1 MMNTKGILSR
11 LSRTAACIALAAG
24 AQQALAQDIKI
35 GFNGDLSASPSAQSG
50 QAAVLG
56 LKTAIED
63 INAAGGLPYRKV
75 VLVVRDDLSQP
86 PKSIQNMTDLID
98 NEKVVAVFG
107 PTNSGNALAW
117 KHIPN
122 QKKVPVM
129 GAIGSGTDITKPMR
143 AGADNYMFR
152 VGMVDREQVEGVI
165 GYLKRNPKVKNVG
178 FMIETTGYGQS
189 ALKDL
194 EEVGAAQGVK
204 AVAVEKFGVADTD
217 MTSQLNKLKSDGVD
231 TVVIWAQSTPI
242 AHVFR
247 SMEKINWFPLTLT
260 SWAADNI
267 AFYDTTGKTLSEKP
281 FFLRTIT
288 DNRSPA
294 QQKLYDRVSGQ
305 MTSPTAFGFLAHA
318 YDGMHLMAMAVKQ
331 AGSTDGDKLRQALE
345 NLQGTYDGAMKTY
358 TKPFSPTGHDALLVG
373 DYKWAHWQDGKLVPY
388 ADDVTRAGAK

>member
-1 MMNTKGILSR
+1 MNTKGILSR

-63 INAAGGLPYRKV
+63 INAAGGLLGRKV

-98 NEKVVAVFG
+98 NEKSWPCSAR
-107 PTNSGNALAW
+107 PLGNALAW

-217 MTSQLNKLKSDGVD
+217 MTSQLNKLKSAGVD

-267 AFYDTTGKTLSEKP
+267 AFYDTAGKTLSEKP

>member
-1 MMNTKGILSR
+1 MNTKGILSR

-63 INAAGGLPYRKV
+63 INAAGGLLGRKV

-98 NEKVVAVFG
+98 NEKSWPCSAR
-107 PTNSGNALAW
+107 PIGNALAW

-217 MTSQLNKLKSDGVD
+217 MTSQLNKLKSAGVD

-267 AFYDTTGKTLSEKP
+267 AFYDTAGKTLSEKP

>member
-1 MMNTKGILSR
+1 MKATGIFSTLSK
-11 LSRTAACIALAAG
+11 AAALCALALG
-24 AQQALAQDIKI
+24 AQAYAQDIKI

-56 LKTAIED
+56 LRTAIDD
-63 INAAGGLPYRKV
+63 INAAGGLLGRKV

-86 PKSIQNMTDLID
+86 PKSIQNMADLID
-98 NEKVVAVFG
+98 NEKVVAIVG

-122 QKKVPVM
+122 QKKIPVM

-152 VGMVDREQVEGVI
+152 VGMVDREQVDGVI
-165 GYLKRNPKVKNVG
+165 GYLKKNPKVKNVG

-204 AVAVEKFGVADTD
+204 AAAVEKFGVADTD
-217 MTSQLNKLKSDGVD
+217 MTSQLNKLKAAGVD

-267 AFYDTTGKTLSEKP
+267 AFYDTAGKTLSEKP

-288 DNRSPA
+288 DNRTPA
-294 QQKLYDRVSGQ
+294 QQKLYDRVSAK

-318 YDGMHLMAMAVKQ
+318 YDGMNLLGMAIKQ
-331 AGSTDGDKLRQALE
+331 ANSTDGDKVRLALE
-345 NLQGTYDGAMKTY
+345 NLQGTYEGAMKTY
-358 TKPFSPTGHDALLVG
+358 TKPFSATVHDALLVS

-388 ADDVTRAGAK
+388 ADDVTVAVAK

>member
-1 MMNTKGILSR
+1 M
-11 LSRTAACIALAAG
+11 
-24 AQQALAQDIKI
+24 
-35 GFNGDLSASPSAQSG
+35 
-50 QAAVLG
+50 LG

-63 INAAGGLPYRKV
+63 INAAGGLLGRKV

-98 NEKVVAVFG
+98 NEKSWPCSAQ
-107 PTNSGNALAW
+107 PPGNALAW

-217 MTSQLNKLKSDGVD
+217 MTSQLNKLKSAGVD

-267 AFYDTTGKTLSEKP
+267 AFYDTAGKTLSEKP

>member
-1 MMNTKGILSR
+1 MNTKGILSR

-63 INAAGGLPYRKV
+63 INAAGGLLGRKV

-217 MTSQLNKLKSDGVD
+217 MTSQLNKLKSAGVD

-267 AFYDTTGKTLSEKP
+267 AFYDTAGKTLSEKP

-331 AGSTDGDKLRQALE
+331 AGSTDGDKLRQALA

>member
-1 MMNTKGILSR
+1 MNTKGILSR

-63 INAAGGLPYRKV
+63 INAAGGLLGRKV

-98 NEKVVAVFG
+98 NEKSWPCSAR
-107 PTNSGNALAW
+107 PPGNALAW

-217 MTSQLNKLKSDGVD
+217 MTSQLNKLKSAGVD

-267 AFYDTTGKTLSEKP
+267 AFYDTAGKTLSEKP